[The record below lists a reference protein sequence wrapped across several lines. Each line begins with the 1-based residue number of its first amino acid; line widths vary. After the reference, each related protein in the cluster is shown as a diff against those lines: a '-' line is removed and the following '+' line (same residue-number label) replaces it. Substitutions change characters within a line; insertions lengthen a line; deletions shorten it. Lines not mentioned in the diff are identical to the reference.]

1 MRRAAKM
8 KLRAQNGIA
17 LLLCLFALLLLSGI
31 GIFLYMSSATETRIS
46 TNYGSKLDA
55 YYAAKSGLQE
65 VRDRVTYAS
74 APNPPAGGLADHLP
88 KDIAG
93 NPGGVLYV
101 VNPGGGQAVDPTDP
115 GNPYF
120 DDELCHDYNSGAA
133 PGTKCETTPGTA
145 NWSLPQQTSLEPAGT
160 LSPLKWV
167 RINMKTDRAVAPNYC
182 VDQTCTNLDAP
193 VCWDGKTEQL
203 SPGGAL
209 PACDANGMQNV
220 YMLTALAVTPGLREN
235 SARTLLRSEVV
246 APSIRPPGAI
256 TMDAVGSTPTLSD
269 GTNIPST
276 VVDGR
281 SHNMDGS
288 LATNGRCSSVAAL
301 ATDNPTSTAQL
312 QQQLNLVRQ
321 SIVTT
326 ANNSCNWDGSD
337 KNGNHC
343 TPGLW
348 WVRGTGSSP
357 RFVTSTSGGSSGGPG
372 PSGDPDGDG
381 QLSSGS
387 GPSAS
392 CNSSTANCYT
402 YLNLASPELL
412 AISAS
417 YGSPVPAVTLPGNLP
432 PDQAPA
438 LFTGGPGNQP
448 PGSMYQSSM
457 AATLPNEVALVS
469 ALVTAA
475 ASQGQDNYVAV
486 SSANLAASYGT
497 SAKPAIV
504 RITDS
509 SLILQNQSLSG
520 YGVLVVPNDLE
531 VNTGG
536 SLQWTGIVLVQ
547 AGSILQQTGSGAQ
560 FQVTSGGQ
568 GFIRGALLL
577 QPGTATAPGST
588 SSTLVSKTASP
599 TSCGLGSTTPCAPP
613 AFQISYSCDAIDLAF
628 NSLPFKLIGSSEVS
642 F

>member
-1 MRRAAKM
+1 MRTRAAKM
-8 KLRAQNGIA
+8 KVRAQNGIA

-31 GIFLYMSSATETRIS
+31 GIFLYMSSATETHIS

-74 APNPPAGGLADHLP
+74 APNPPAGGLADQLP

-101 VNPGGGQAVDPTDP
+101 VNPSGGETVDPTDP
-115 GNPYF
+115 SNRYF

-145 NWSLPQQTSLEPAGT
+145 NWSLPQQISLAPAGT

-182 VDQTCTNLDAP
+182 VDQTCANLDAP

-220 YMLTALAVTPGLREN
+220 YMLTALAVTPGLRDN

-256 TMDAVGSTPTLSD
+256 TMDAAGSSPTLSD

-321 SIVTT
+321 SIVNA
-326 ANNSCNWDGSD
+326 ANNSCKADGSD
-337 KNGNHC
+337 NNGNHC

-348 WVRGTGSSP
+348 WVRGTGSSF
-357 RFVTSTSGGSSGGPG
+357 RFVTSTSGSSSGG
-372 PSGDPDGDG
+372 SGSSDGDG

-387 GPSAS
+387 GSS
-392 CNSSTANCYT
+392 TCDSSTANCYT
-402 YLNLASPELL
+402 NLNLASPELL
-412 AISAS
+412 AVSAS
-417 YGSPVPAVTLPGNLP
+417 YGSPVPVVTLPGNLP

-438 LFTGGPGNQP
+438 LFTGGPGNQTT
-448 PGSMYQSSM
+448 GSIYQSSST
-457 AATLPNEVALVS
+457 ATLPNEVSLVS
-469 ALVTAA
+469 ALVAA
-475 ASQGQDNYVAV
+475 AATQGQSNYFAV
-486 SSANLAASYGT
+486 SSANLATSYGT
-497 SAKPAIV
+497 SGSPAIV

-509 SLILQNQSLSG
+509 SLILQNRGLSG

-531 VNTGG
+531 INSGG

-547 AGSILQQTGSGAQ
+547 AGSLLPPQSGSGAQ
-560 FQVTSGGQ
+560 FQVTAGGQ

-588 SSTLVSKTASP
+588 SSTLVSKTAST
-599 TSCGLGSTTPCAPP
+599 TSGTP
-613 AFQISYSCDAIDLAF
+613 AFQISYSCDAIDMAF
-628 NSLPFKLIGSSEVS
+628 SSLPFKIIGSSEIS

>member
-1 MRRAAKM
+1 MAKT
-8 KLRAQNGIA
+8 KQRDQNGIA
-17 LLLCLFALLLLSGI
+17 LLLCLFALLLLSAI
-31 GIFLYMSSATETRIS
+31 GIFLYMSSSTETRIS

-65 VRDRVTYAS
+65 VRDRVNYAS
-74 APNPPAGGLADHLP
+74 SPSPPAGGLADKLP
-88 KDIAG
+88 TDVAG

-101 VNPGGGQAVDPTDP
+101 VNPGAGGVVDPT
-115 GNPYF
+115 NPNNRYF
-120 DDELCHDYNSGAA
+120 DDQLCHDYNSGVA
-133 PGTKCETTPGTA
+133 PGAKCGTA
-145 NWSLPQQTSLEPAGT
+145 PGAANWALPQETSLAPAGT

-182 VDQTCTNLDAP
+182 VDQTCANLDAP

-209 PACDANGMQNV
+209 PSCDANGMQNV

-256 TMDAVGSTPTLSD
+256 TMDAVGSAPTLSD
-269 GTNIPST
+269 GANIPST
-276 VVDGR
+276 VIDGR

-301 ATDNPTSTAQL
+301 ATDNATSTAQL

-326 ANNSCNWDGSD
+326 ANTSCNWDGSGM
-337 KNGNHC
+337 NGNHC

-357 RFVTSTSGGSSGGPG
+357 RFVTSTSGSSSGG
-372 PSGDPDGDG
+372 SGSSDGDG

-387 GPSAS
+387 GSGS
-392 CNSSTANCYT
+392 TTCDSSTANCFT
-402 YLNLASPELL
+402 NLNLASPELL
-412 AISAS
+412 AISAT

-438 LFTGGPGNQP
+438 LFTGGPGNQTT
-448 PGSMYQSSM
+448 GSIYQSSM
-457 AATLPNEVALVS
+457 TATLPNEVALVS
-469 ALVTAA
+469 ALVA
-475 ASQGQDNYVAV
+475 ASQGQGNYVAV
-486 SSANLAASYGT
+486 SSANLSASPYGT
-497 SAKPAIV
+497 SDNPKIV

-509 SLILQNQSLSG
+509 SLTLQNRSLSG

-531 VNTGG
+531 INSGG
-536 SLQWTGIVLVQ
+536 SLQWTGIVLIQ
-547 AGSILQQTGSGAQ
+547 AGNILSPSGSGNGAQ
-560 FQVTSGGQ
+560 FKITSGGT

-577 QPGTATAPGST
+577 QPGTATQPGST
-588 SSTLVSKTASP
+588 SSSLA
-599 TSCGLGSTTPCAPP
+599 STTSTPGDPAGDP
-613 AFQISYSCDAIDLAF
+613 AFQISYSCDAIDMAF
-628 NSLPFKLIGSSEVS
+628 SSLPFKVIGSSEIS

>member
-1 MRRAAKM
+1 MRTAKT
-8 KLRAQNGIA
+8 KERAQNGMA
-17 LLLCLFALLLLSGI
+17 LLLCLFALLLLSAI
-31 GIFLYMSSATETRIS
+31 AVFLYMSSATETRIS
-46 TNYGSKLDA
+46 SNYGTKLNA

-65 VRDRVTYAS
+65 VRDRVSYAS
-74 APNPPAGGLADHLP
+74 APNPAAGGLADLLP

-93 NPGGVLYV
+93 NQGGVLYV
-101 VNPGGGQAVDPTDP
+101 VNPGVGGIVNPTDP
-115 GNPYF
+115 NNQYF
-120 DDELCHDYNSGAA
+120 DDQLCHDYNSGV
-133 PGTKCETTPGTA
+133 TPGAKCDTVPGVA
-145 NWSLPQQTSLEPAGT
+145 NWFLTQQPSLAPAGS
-160 LSPLKWV
+160 LSSLKWV

-209 PACDANGMQNV
+209 PSCDTNGMQNV

-281 SHNMDGS
+281 SHNMDGT

-321 SIVTT
+321 SIVNT
-326 ANNSCNWDGSD
+326 ANNSCKADGSD
-337 KNGNHC
+337 NNGGHC

-348 WVRGTGSSP
+348 WVRGTGSSF
-357 RFVTSTSGGSSGGPG
+357 RFVTLTSTSGSTSGGSGS
-372 PSGDPDGDG
+372 SDGNDG

-387 GPSAS
+387 GSGS
-392 CNSSTANCYT
+392 TTCDSSTANCYT

-412 AISAS
+412 AVSAS
-417 YGSPVPAVTLPGNLP
+417 YGSPVPTVTLPGNLP
-432 PDQAPA
+432 PDKAPA
-438 LFTGGPGNQP
+438 LFTGGPGNQTT
-448 PGSMYQSSM
+448 GSIYQS
-457 AATLPNEVALVS
+457 ALTATLPNEVSLVS
-469 ALVTAA
+469 ALVA
-475 ASQGQDNYVAV
+475 ASQAQDNYVAV
-486 SSANLAASYGT
+486 SSANLAPSYGSST
-497 SAKPAIV
+497 QPAIV

-531 VNTGG
+531 INAGG
-536 SLQWTGIVLVQ
+536 ILQWTGIVLVQ
-547 AGSILQQTGSGAQ
+547 AGSIVQQTGSGAQ
-560 FQVTSGGQ
+560 FQITAGGQ

-577 QPGTATAPGST
+577 QPGTTTAPGST
-588 SSTLVSKTASP
+588 SSTLVSKTAST
-599 TSCGLGSTTPCAPP
+599 TSGTP

-628 NSLPFKLIGSSEVS
+628 SSLPYKVIGSSEIS

>member
-1 MRRAAKM
+1 MRVANTKG
-8 KLRAQNGIA
+8 RAQDGIA

-46 TNYGSKLDA
+46 TNYGSKLGS

-74 APNPPAGGLADHLP
+74 APNPPAGGLADRLP

-93 NPGGVLYV
+93 NTGGVLYI
-101 VNPGGGQAVDPTDP
+101 VNPSGGETVNPTDP
-115 GNPYF
+115 SNRYF
-120 DDELCHDYNSGAA
+120 DDELCHDYNSGVA
-133 PGTKCETTPGTA
+133 PGTKCDMTPGTA
-145 NWSLPQQTSLEPAGT
+145 NWYLPQQTSLSPAGT

-182 VDQTCTNLDAP
+182 VDQTCANLDAP

-256 TMDAVGSTPTLSD
+256 TMDAAGSTPTLSD
-269 GTNIPST
+269 GKDIPST

-288 LATNGRCSSVAAL
+288 LTTNGRCSAVAAL
-301 ATDNPTSTAQL
+301 ATDNATSTAQL
-312 QQQLNLVRQ
+312 QQELDAIRKN
-321 SIVTT
+321 IVNT
-326 ANNSCNWDGSD
+326 ANNSCKADGSD
-337 KNGNHC
+337 NNGNHC

-348 WVRGTGSSP
+348 WVRGTGSSF
-357 RFVTSTSGGSSGGPG
+357 RFVTSTSGSSSGG
-372 PSGDPDGDG
+372 SGSPDGDG

-387 GPSAS
+387 GSS
-392 CNSSTANCYT
+392 TTCDSSTANCYT

-412 AISAS
+412 AVSAS
-417 YGSPVPAVTLPGNLP
+417 YGSPIPVVTLPGNLP
-432 PDQAPA
+432 VDQAPA
-438 LFTGGPGNQP
+438 LFTGGPGNQTT
-448 PGSMYQSSM
+448 GSIYQSSM
-457 AATLPNEVALVS
+457 TATLPNEVALVS
-469 ALVTAA
+469 ALVAAA
-475 ASQGQDNYVAV
+475 ASQGQANYFAV
-486 SSANLAASYGT
+486 SSANLASNYGT
-497 SAKPAIV
+497 SSDPKIV
-504 RITDS
+504 TITDS
-509 SLILQNQSLSG
+509 SLVLQNRSLSG
-520 YGVLVVPNDLE
+520 YGVLVVPNNLE
-531 VNTGG
+531 IDSGG

-547 AGSILQQTGSGAQ
+547 SGSLLPPQSGSGAQ
-560 FQVTSGGQ
+560 FKITAGGQ

-588 SSTLVSKTASP
+588 SSSLISTTAST
-599 TSCGLGSTTPCAPP
+599 TSGMLP
-613 AFQISYSCDAIDLAF
+613 AFQISYSCDAIDMAF
-628 NSLPFKLIGSSEVS
+628 NSLPFKIIGSSEIS